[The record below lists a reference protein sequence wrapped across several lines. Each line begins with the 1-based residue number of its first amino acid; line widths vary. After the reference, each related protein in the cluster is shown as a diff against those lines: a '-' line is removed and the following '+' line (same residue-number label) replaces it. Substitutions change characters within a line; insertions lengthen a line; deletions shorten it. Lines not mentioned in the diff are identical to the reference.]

1 LALPRLRDRDAIVT
15 REGIILRVLGC
26 DHPSKAYFCDPE
38 YAPATLFRSDDPRAL
53 RNGGDTVYYKFYG
66 DEGWEFI
73 RKERREYL
81 IPSEMLQQ
89 KIIGVERR
97 DISEIRKP
105 EVRLEEL
112 VEARPRDELHS
123 AMQEAL
129 DFTCAHA
136 DVSVK
141 NFGVFGSLLHGFY
154 DPRFSD
160 IDLILYGSRNAA
172 RLRESL
178 DQLYEN
184 GSSPFLNEF
193 MTDEAVKGKTW
204 RFKNYSPKEYVQH
217 QRRKL
222 IYALYKDQESGRT
235 IKTEFEPVKEWDEI
249 TNEHNTKTRV
259 EQMGWTKLVARVNDD
274 GDAPFIPSE
283 YRVEPLKVLEGARE
297 VLEVSRIVSYLEE
310 FRMQAST
317 DEVIYVEGNL
327 EKVVTPRNSFYQI
340 VLTYCPRYYEQVLKS
355 TNRSRLF

>member
-1 LALPRLRDRDAIVT
+1 MPRLRDRDAIVT

-274 GDAPFIPSE
+274 GDAPFIPSR

-355 TNRSRLF
+355 TNSSRLF

>member
-81 IPSEMLQQ
+81 IPSEMLQR

-274 GDAPFIPSE
+274 GDAPFIPSR

-310 FRMQAST
+310 FRMQART

-355 TNRSRLF
+355 MNRSRLF

>member
-1 LALPRLRDRDAIVT
+1 MALPRLRDRDAIVT

-274 GDAPFIPSE
+274 GDAPFIPSR

>member
-1 LALPRLRDRDAIVT
+1 
-15 REGIILRVLGC
+15 
-26 DHPSKAYFCDPE
+26 
-38 YAPATLFRSDDPRAL
+38 
-53 RNGGDTVYYKFYG
+53 
-66 DEGWEFI
+66 
-73 RKERREYL
+73 
-81 IPSEMLQQ
+81 
-89 KIIGVERR
+89 
-97 DISEIRKP
+97 
-105 EVRLEEL
+105 
-112 VEARPRDELHS
+112 
-123 AMQEAL
+123 MQEAL

-136 DVSVK
+136 DISVK

-160 IDLILYGSRNAA
+160 IDLIIYGSRNAA

-249 TNEHNTKTRV
+249 TYEHNTKTRV

-274 GDAPFIPSE
+274 EDAPFIPSG
-283 YRVEPLKVLEGARE
+283 YHVEPLKVLEGARE

>member
-1 LALPRLRDRDAIVT
+1 MALPRLRDRDAIVT

-136 DVSVK
+136 DISVK

-160 IDLILYGSRNAA
+160 IDLIIYGSRNAA

-274 GDAPFIPSE
+274 GDAPFIPSG

>member
-1 LALPRLRDRDAIVT
+1 MPRLRDRDAIVT
-15 REGIILRVLGC
+15 REGIILRVLGYA
-26 DHPSKAYFCDPE
+26 HPSNAYFCDPE
-38 YAPATLFRSDDPRAL
+38 YAPATLFHSDDPRAL
-53 RNGGDTVYYKFYG
+53 RKGGDTVYYKFYG

-73 RKERREYL
+73 RKKRRECL
-81 IPSEMLQQ
+81 IPNEMLQQ
-89 KIIGVERR
+89 KIVGVERP
-97 DISEIRKP
+97 DISEVRKP

-112 VEARPRDELHS
+112 VETRPRDELHS

-141 NFGVFGSLLHGFY
+141 SFGVFGSLLHGFY
-154 DPRFSD
+154 NPKFSD
-160 IDLILYGSRNAA
+160 IDLITYGSRNVA

-193 MTDEAVKGKTW
+193 MTDQAVKGKTW
-204 RFKNYSPKEYVQH
+204 RFKNYSPQEYVRH

-222 IYALYKDQESGRT
+222 IYALYKDQKTGRI

-249 TNEHNTKTRV
+249 TSEYNAKARV

-274 GDAPFIPSE
+274 VDSAFVPSV
-283 YRVEPLKVLEGARE
+283 YRIESLKVWEGAKE
-297 VLEVSRIVSYLEE
+297 ALEVSRIVSYLEE
-310 FRMQAST
+310 FRMQVST
-317 DEVIYVEGNL
+317 DETIYVEGNL
-327 EKVVTPRNSFYQI
+327 EKVASPRNSLQQI

-355 TNRSRLF
+355 TNCSKLI

>member
-1 LALPRLRDRDAIVT
+1 MALPRLRDRDAIVT

-81 IPSEMLQQ
+81 IPSEMLQR

-274 GDAPFIPSE
+274 GDAPFIPSR

-310 FRMQAST
+310 FRMQART

-355 TNRSRLF
+355 MNRSRLF